1 MKKGVLWTP
10 ERLNVA
16 KKTLK
21 QYPLGALD
29 TVCAKLTETFGA
41 RVNTDSL
48 GHAFKRAGFKD
59 PSSYMAGAQS
69 EAKTPLER
77 HDEKNKT
84 RRLEREHKELV
95 EQLKEANE
103 RHAFLDRIGKV
114 VVPKLKPLEKISG
127 MREGTAVFLA
137 SDWHVEENVAAEQ
150 CAGLNEYNLKIAR
163 ERAERYFVGVRW
175 LIDAARASYSVRRA
189 VFWLGGDLI
198 TGYIHAELQESNEL
212 SPVEAVLAVK
222 EMMLR
227 GIYQLL
233 QDPKLEMLYVP
244 CSFGNHGRT
253 TEKRRIK
260 TGAQNSFEWL
270 LYNILAQHFA
280 GEKRVQFT
288 VDKSAHQWVDVYD
301 FGLHFTHGDE
311 LKYGGGVGGLA
322 IPLGKRVPTWDR
334 LRPTALHHI
343 GHFHQLARYGRTFT
357 NGSLIGYNEY
367 AVSIG
372 ASYEPPQQ
380 HFYIVDSKRCATMQS
395 AIWCA
400 EEATGKRAA

>member
-1 MKKGVLWTP
+1 MKKGVIWTP

-41 RVNTDSL
+41 RVNTDAL
-48 GHAFKRAGFKD
+48 GHAFKRAGFKG
-59 PSSYMAGAQS
+59 PTTYMHGAAEKKS
-69 EAKTPLER
+69 PLER

-103 RHAFLDRIGKV
+103 RHAFLDRIGKTTIPHV
-114 VVPKLKPLEKISG
+114 KPLERKSG
-127 MREGTAVFLA
+127 LREGTAVFLA
-137 SDWHVEENVAAEQ
+137 SDWHVEENVHPEQ
-150 CAGLNEYNLKIAR
+150 CAGLNEYDIHIAR
-163 ERAERYFVGVRW
+163 KRAERYFVGVRW
-175 LIDAARASYSVRRA
+175 LIDAARAAYSVRNA

-198 TGYIHAELQESNEL
+198 TGYIHEELQEDNSL

-222 EMMLR
+222 AMLLR

-233 QDPKLEMLYVP
+233 QDPKLEKLIIP

-253 TEKRRIK
+253 TAKRRIK

-270 LYNILAQHFA
+270 LYNILAQHFES
-280 GEKRVQFT
+280 EKRVQFI
-288 VDKSAHQWVDVYD
+288 VDKSAHQFVDVYD

-322 IPLGKRVPTWDR
+322 IPLGRRLPTWDR

-367 AVSIG
+367 AISIG
-372 ASYEPPQQ
+372 ASYEPPAQ
-380 HFYIVDSKRCATMQS
+380 HFYIVDSRRCATMQS
-395 AIWCA
+395 SIWCDEDA
-400 EEATGKRAA
+400 VGRRAA